1 MNYRTALGG
10 AHTSTTVAD
19 VAKLLLNKRAVGPRA
34 IMVRL
39 KQFTRVHPCWTRHY
53 AFQEHS

>member
-39 KQFTRVHPCWTRHY
+39 KQFTRVHPC
-53 AFQEHS
+53 